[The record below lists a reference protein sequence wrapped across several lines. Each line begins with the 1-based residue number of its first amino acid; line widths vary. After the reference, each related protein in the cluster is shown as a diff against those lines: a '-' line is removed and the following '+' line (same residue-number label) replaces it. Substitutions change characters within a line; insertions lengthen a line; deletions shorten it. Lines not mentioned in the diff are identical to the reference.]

1 MSDQQKDIEF
11 IDNGT
16 APEFFANGLHSVEVM
31 GPVCR
36 FVLFVTRRSCG
47 GIRYQEPV
55 FTCILPTEAVGPAV
69 ALTLR
74 TLGPGIVV
82 PAISVAAKALLLH

>member
-1 MSDQQKDIEF
+1 MLEVRNAEF

-16 APEFFANGLHSVEVM
+16 APEFFANGLQSVEVM

-36 FVLFVTRRSCG
+36 FILYVERRSMDG
-47 GIRYQEPV
+47 DIIREPP
-55 FTCILPTEAVGPAV
+55 FTCIMPIESVGPAI

-74 TLGPGIVV
+74 TLGK
-82 PAISVAAKALLLH
+82 AIIIPTIGQAAPVMWAH